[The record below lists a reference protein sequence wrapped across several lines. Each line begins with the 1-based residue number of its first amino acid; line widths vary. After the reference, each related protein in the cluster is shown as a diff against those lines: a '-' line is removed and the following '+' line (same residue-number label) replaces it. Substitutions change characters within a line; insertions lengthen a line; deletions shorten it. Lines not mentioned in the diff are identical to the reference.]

1 MYKIKWNYS
10 KPTQLFE
17 PIYYWNIISQ
27 TQLAS
32 KRQIGWSRNTMWLY
46 MYYSAGHPTPTQSAQ
61 AIEWRVNIM
70 PSMII
75 NCIFG
80 SAHLFSYLQEFIIP
94 KIKGQNLSTY
104 NIETDFTHTF
114 PPLSLLCFA
123 LSDYAFCL
131 KMLWS
136 NFIITK
142 YVSKFSCIV
151 HATGSTCIP
160 IYSSTCISNHV
171 LRVSHND
178 IINYMKSSQYNIK
191 INIGTNC
198 KMEQLW

>member
-1 MYKIKWNYS
+1 MYKLKWNYS

-17 PIYYWNIISQ
+17 PMYYWNIISQ

-61 AIEWRVNIM
+61 AIDWRVNIM
-70 PSMII
+70 PCMII

-80 SAHLFSYLQEFIIP
+80 LAHLFSYLQEFIIP

-123 LSDYAFCL
+123 LSDYALCL

-142 YVSKFSCIV
+142 YGSKFLVLYILPVV
-151 HATGSTCIP
+151 H
-160 IYSSTCISNHV
+160 V
-171 LRVSHND
+171 FQF
-178 IINYMKSSQYNIK
+178 MKSSQYNIK

>member
-1 MYKIKWNYS
+1 MYKLKWNYS

-17 PIYYWNIISQ
+17 PMYYWNIISQ

-80 SAHLFSYLQEFIIP
+80 SAQLYE
-94 KIKGQNLSTY
+94 K
-104 NIETDFTHTF
+104 FT
-114 PPLSLLCFA
+114 
-123 LSDYAFCL
+123 
-131 KMLWS
+131 
-136 NFIITK
+136 
-142 YVSKFSCIV
+142 V
-151 HATGSTCIP
+151 
-160 IYSSTCISNHV
+160 
-171 LRVSHND
+171 
-178 IINYMKSSQYNIK
+178 
-191 INIGTNC
+191 
-198 KMEQLW
+198 